1 MRPPEVG
8 SGAPSSDPVRRTSAS
23 DAPEPASVANLEA
36 RRSLGKRNVAA
47 RMTDA
52 KTLAEPA
59 STSDRGGM
67 EKIENIEIR
76 LTEDERASY
85 RERFVAIS
93 AEIEELTEEKNRVRT
108 RCDRQIRERRAELKA
123 LLEVL
128 DRGVEVRR
136 IAVLEEKDL
145 HEGTLL
151 VRRADTGEAL
161 YARPLTQD
169 EMQADLPFVHRRP
182 ADVLRLRA
190 AAGPT
195 EGSASSS

>member
-1 MRPPEVG
+1 MRPPEEG
-8 SGAPSSDPVRRTSAS
+8 SGASSSDPVRRTSAG

-36 RRSLGKRNVAA
+36 RRSLGKRNVDV

-52 KTLAEPA
+52 KTLAQPA
-59 STSDRGGM
+59 STSDRGHM

-93 AEIEELTEEKNRVRT
+93 GKIEELTEEKNRVRT
-108 RCDRQIRERRAELKA
+108 RCDREIRELRTELKA
-123 LLEVL
+123 LLGVL

-136 IAVLEEKDL
+136 VAVLEEKDL
-145 HEGTLL
+145 HERVLL

-161 YARPLTQD
+161 YARPLTQE

-182 ADVLRLRA
+182 ADVLRFRA
-190 AAGPT
+190 AAPGP